1 MVRGTFLSDT
11 VRCESGVP
19 NRVPSYATP
28 GYFQHSILIQCYAD
42 VRANSYIV
50 GTGPAQLTVL
60 VSYWHYWDGYY
71 VGGVGQ
77 LGFESE
83 EEIVEAL
90 RTTFVLT
97 LTEGPGGT
105 GGGIYGREVVLFL
118 GPSHSHATEV
128 WEVIEA
134 WDVQR
139 QQDGTVFVV
148 HPGRDAWRQT
158 RPDDYQTHRSV
169 LEMALTTFAQAARAA
184 STARNTEYGG
194 RIAPTNIE
202 GIAAGVD
209 LPMLVTDANQLSQFY
224 TDTGAY
230 DHPHGPPAQP
240 PPPCG
245 LAVSN
250 QTDNPGLMRDC
261 MTLLAAKD
269 TLRGTAALNWSVDVA
284 IGSWEGVTMSGTP
297 SRVTELDLS
306 GESLSGTIP
315 AELGT
320 LFELTDLDLSS
331 NSLTGSIPREL
342 GWLLNLEELRLSGN
356 SLTGC
361 IPVGLQDVA
370 TNDLSSLN
378 LLYCAPPPENLTAGT
393 VT

>member
-1 MVRGTFLSDT
+1 MPCTPVPNSSVDPCEPDTAIVTRVLGAPGSGGIPQGSSPRAIREYIDGDALTYIPHIVVRGTFLSDT

-42 VRANSYIV
+42 VRANSYV

-169 LEMALTTFAQAARAA
+169 LEMALTTFAHGSGRKHRTQHGVRRAYRA
-184 STARNTEYGG
+184 HEHRRHSRG
-194 RIAPTNIE
+194 RGPADAGHRRQPT
-202 GIAAGVD
+202 VPV
-209 LPMLVTDANQLSQFY
+209 L
-224 TDTGAY
+224 
-230 DHPHGPPAQP
+230 HGHRRVRPPARPSAAATAMRARRVQP
-240 PPPCG
+240 NRQPRAHAG
-245 LAVSN
+245 LHDA
-250 QTDNPGLMRDC
+250 
-261 MTLLAAKD
+261 LAAKD

-284 IGSWEGVTMSGTP
+284 IGSGRG
-297 SRVTELDLS
+297 
-306 GESLSGTIP
+306 
-315 AELGT
+315 
-320 LFELTDLDLSS
+320 
-331 NSLTGSIPREL
+331 
-342 GWLLNLEELRLSGN
+342 
-356 SLTGC
+356 
-361 IPVGLQDVA
+361 
-370 TNDLSSLN
+370 
-378 LLYCAPPPENLTAGT
+378 
-393 VT
+393 